1 MFTGIIEELG
11 TIVDLTPSGTSL
23 CLKIEA
29 EQIFSEGLDN
39 AKTSQNGLKI
49 GDSIAVNGV
58 CLTATKVQPRMI
70 GHTLPYFEVTVV
82 EETLGKTTFGSLI
95 VRNEDKASTIGAM
108 HMMSIVGDAGHAVNL
123 ERAATLET
131 RLGGHLVQGHVDG
144 VATIRN
150 IRDANGSWEFS
161 FDIPREMA
169 RFIVPKGSI
178 AIEGISLT
186 VASVIPT
193 PNEGGGQGVVIT
205 VAIIPHTYYHTT
217 FQFLKMGDTVNV
229 ELDIIAKM
237 VERLVKPYVA

>member
-11 TIVDLTPSGTSL
+11 TIVDLTSSGTSL

-29 EQIFSEGLDN
+29 EQIFSDSLKG
-39 AKTSQNGLKI
+39 AKNSLNGLKI

-70 GHTLPYFEVTVV
+70 GHALPYFEVTAV

-95 VRNEDKASTIGAM
+95 AGTEEIVR
-108 HMMSIVGDAGHAVNL
+108 VNL
-123 ERAATLET
+123 ECAATLET

-161 FDIPREMA
+161 FEVSPDMA
-169 RFIVPKGSI
+169 RYIIPKGSI
-178 AIEGISLT
+178 AIDGISLT
-186 VASVIPT
+186 VADVDSPSGSQTEVRATIA
-193 PNEGGGQGVVIT
+193 V
-205 VAIIPHTYYHTT
+205 IPHTYYHTT
-217 FQFLKMGDTVNV
+217 FQFLKKGDIVNV